1 MRKSWILVGGLFF
14 YCLVQTLVTGH
25 IGFAGDAWD
34 VFAIPYWY
42 DMPSSFNIGAR
53 TLLRPFQTFYWISM
67 YEVFGWNDRI
77 FFLASQWI
85 LAGAAVLMGAVLFR
99 AFRRPVLAVVSTLLA
114 FFLPTLSI
122 PTYSIQFDNGRL
134 AMLFFWASV
143 LCYQFW
149 ATSPSPLRKIGWL
162 SLGGGLYYLG
172 NLSYESALLFFVLMP
187 LFVLPL
193 TPQPPLPER
202 ERGGGMKRQIHILLS
217 LIPMGFSVGLSLIAY
232 QLTRLYFDI
241 QTVNAPE
248 LPTLNVIQ
256 DYVLTF
262 PEYIFLAFKN
272 LPADFYGWLVL
283 AAVAGWIIAL
293 TPLPPL
299 PQGEKGSSSNLNVGV
314 VILIGGGMI
323 ILGIFP
329 FMASRYDAL
338 VDFYGSSRIY
348 VSASFGAAVLLGLLV
363 DFLMTTRLQK
373 PVLLL
378 TVIFIGIMAAF
389 HAGLRQRWQEA
400 YAMRQSLT
408 QSLYEQIPDV
418 TPDTLVLYVDFQQR
432 KQGAVVFEGTQSLQE
447 FTRIFYND
455 ASVDGRFLYVQ
466 DENFDPSEGRLAVVS
481 ADGILARGMWQPV
494 PADRLVIVR
503 RVGEKVEVVDR
514 LTPQDAVAIEW
525 QDGIREITT
534 NQTRILPTAAPSPLQ
549 EHCCE

>member
-1 MRKSWILVGGLFF
+1 
-14 YCLVQTLVTGH
+14 
-25 IGFAGDAWD
+25 
-34 VFAIPYWY
+34 Y

-67 YEVFGWNDRI
+67 YEMFGWNDQI
-77 FFLASQWI
+77 FFLVSQLI
-85 LAGAAVLMGAVLFR
+85 LAGAGVLMGAVLLK
-99 AFRRPVLAVVSTLLA
+99 AFRRPVLAVVSMLLA

-143 LCYQFW
+143 LCYQYW
-149 ATSPSPLRKIGWL
+149 AASTRPVSKIGWL
-162 SLGGGLYYLG
+162 SLGGGLYYVG

-193 TPQPPLPER
+193 IPSPPDPLSHRQER
-202 ERGGGMKRQIHILLS
+202 GGMKRQLHILRS
-217 LIPMGFSVGLSLIAY
+217 LIPMGFSVGLSLVAY

-241 QTVNAPE
+241 QAVNAPE
-248 LPTLNVIQ
+248 LPPFSIIQ
-256 DYVLTF
+256 DYAFAF
-262 PEYIFLAFKN
+262 PEYVLLAFQH
-272 LPADFYGWLVL
+272 LPADDYGWLVL
-283 AAVAGWIIAL
+283 AAVATIGGWIFWQASDL
-293 TPLPPL
+293 TLDFRPVESQSQRRTEVQQASL
-299 PQGEKGSSSNLNVGV
+299 
-314 VILIGGGMI
+314 VILIGTGMI
-323 ILGIFP
+323 VLGIFP
-329 FMASRYDAL
+329 FMASRYAAL

-363 DFLMTTRLQK
+363 DALMTTRLRT

-378 TVIFIGIMAAF
+378 TALVIGVMAAF
-389 HAGLRQRWQEA
+389 HAGLRLRWQEA

-408 QSLYEQIPDV
+408 QSLYEQIPEV
-418 TPDTLVLYVDFQQR
+418 TPDTVVLYVDFQQR

-447 FTRIFYND
+447 FTRIFYDD
-455 ASVDGRFLYVQ
+455 ASVDGRFLYLR
-466 DENFDPSEGRLAVVS
+466 DENFDPSEGRVAVVS

-494 PADRLVIVR
+494 PPERLVIVR
-503 RVGEKVEVVDR
+503 RVGDRVEVVDH
-514 LTPQDAVAIEW
+514 LTPQDAIAIDW

-534 NQTRILPTAAPSPLQ
+534 NPARILPATDPLPLQ